1 MGTAR
6 ATTLIVPTWFHT
18 QTITSPCV
26 TACRVEQSSPNN
38 QAACLDLAQ
47 HFIAQHGQHPS
58 ASPDPD
64 GMLYFL
70 HIPRTAGRTYH
81 ACFLKQ
87 VVSQPGGKKASMALY
102 ILQLSK
108 SSTAS

>member
-1 MGTAR
+1 MRRRGTAA
-6 ATTLIVPTWFHT
+6 ATTLTVPTCVHT
-18 QTITSPCV
+18 QALTSPFL
-26 TACRVEQSSPNN
+26 TACRVEQSSADN

-58 ASPDPD
+58 ASPDAD
-64 GMLYFL
+64 EMLYFL

-87 VVSQPGGKKASMALY
+87 VVTLPGGMK
-102 ILQLSK
+102 
-108 SSTAS
+108 